1 MNDNT
6 ILVINCGSSSLK
18 FALFN
23 AAELDCVASGLAE
36 KLGTTGAVLTIK
48 IGNSKSTTS
57 LAHADHSIAIK
68 SVIESLTSM
77 QLLIKDPLGIGH
89 RVVHGGEAFSNS
101 VLIDNRVIAEIEK
114 CSALAPLHNPANL
127 LGIKLMAELYPS
139 APQVAVFD
147 TAFHQSLPQASYLY
161 PIPYHL
167 YTEHGIRRYGFH
179 GTSHQYVAELAANK
193 LNKPLDKCNLITAHL
208 GNGCSVTA
216 IKQGLSVDTSMGLT
230 PLEGL
235 MMGTRSG
242 DIDPG
247 LFEFLCTT
255 GMNSESINQ
264 MLNKESGLKGLSGET
279 NDMRTL
285 FKLADSGN
293 KRAALAIDVFCFK
306 LAKYI
311 SAMAASLPAIDAL
324 VFTGGIGENADR
336 IRATALGKLS
346 IFGFKLSSELNKS
359 NGLRSEGRITES
371 GSTLAYVIPT
381 NEELVIARDTLK
393 SAKYRELPNQ
403 RG

>member
-1 MNDNT
+1 MNDDT

-18 FALFN
+18 FALFT
-23 AAELDCVASGLAE
+23 ATSLDCVASGLAE
-36 KLGTTGAVLTIK
+36 KLGTTDATLTIK
-48 IGNSKSTTS
+48 NDSTKHTS
-57 LAHADHSIAIK
+57 NLEQADHSAAI
-68 SVIESLTSM
+68 SRVIESLKGM
-77 QLLIKDPLGIGH
+77 NLLLKDPIGIGH
-89 RVVHGGEAFSNS
+89 RVVHGGEAFSDS
-101 VLIDNRVIAEIEK
+101 VLINVAVIAEIKK

-127 LGIKLMAELYPS
+127 LGIELMAELYPS

-147 TAFHQSLPQASYLY
+147 TAFHQSLPLASYLY

-167 YTEHGIRRYGFH
+167 YTDHGIRRYGFH
-179 GTSHQYVAELAANK
+179 GTSHKYVAEIAANK
-193 LNKPLDKCNLITAHL
+193 LNKPLENCNLITAHL

-216 IKQGLSVDTSMGLT
+216 IKQGISVDTSMGLT

-247 LFEFLCTT
+247 LFEFLCKI
-255 GMNSESINQ
+255 GMNSESISQ

-285 FKLADSGN
+285 FELADSGN
-293 KRAALAIDVFCFK
+293 ERAALAIDVFCFK

-311 SAMAASLPAIDAL
+311 SAMAASLPSIDAL

-336 IRATALGKLS
+336 VRAAALEKLS
-346 IFGFKLSSELNKS
+346 IFGFKLSNDLNKS
-359 NGLRSEGRITES
+359 NGASSDGRITEA

-381 NEELVIARDTLK
+381 NEELVIAKDTLK
-393 SAKYRELPNQ
+393 NAK
-403 RG
+403 

>member
-1 MNDNT
+1 MNNDT

-18 FALFN
+18 FALFC
-23 AAELDCVASGLAE
+23 ATGLDCVASGLAE
-36 KLGTTGAVLTIK
+36 KLGTTDATLTIK
-48 IGNSKSTTS
+48 NSDTKSTSS
-57 LAHADHSIAIK
+57 LDPADHSTAIRN
-68 SVIESLTSM
+68 VIESLKKM
-77 QLLIKDPLGIGH
+77 NLLIKDPLGIGH
-89 RVVHGGEAFSNS
+89 RVVHGGEAFSDS
-101 VLIDNRVIAEIEK
+101 VLIDNTVIAEIEK

-127 LGIKLMAELYPS
+127 LGIELMAELYPS

-147 TAFHQSLPQASYLY
+147 TAFHQSLPRTSYLY

-167 YTEHGIRRYGFH
+167 YNDHGIRRYGFH
-179 GTSHQYVAELAANK
+179 GTSHKYVAEIAANK
-193 LNKPLDKCNLITAHL
+193 LNKPLNKCNLITAHL

-247 LFEFLCTT
+247 LFEFLCKM
-255 GMNSESINQ
+255 GMNSESISQ

-285 FKLADSGN
+285 FELADRGN
-293 KRAALAIDVFCFK
+293 ERAALAIDVFCFK

-311 SAMAASLPAIDAL
+311 SAMAASLPSIDAL

-336 IRATALGKLS
+336 VRASALDKLS
-346 IFGFKLSSELNKS
+346 IFGFKLSNDLNKS
-359 NGLRSEGRITES
+359 NGATSDGRITEAS
-371 GSTLAYVIPT
+371 STLAYVIPT
-381 NEELVIARDTLK
+381 NEELVIAKDTLK
-393 SAKYRELPNQ
+393 NAI
-403 RG
+403 